1 MPLASSPSTGPTC
14 LATVTC
20 EPSLPPTEIGQ
31 SISSAA
37 GSRAKTSALQA
48 RVQGSPGQGLVF
60 GTSLQESFAKLA
72 PDGSLWKTSAPSLL
86 GDSEPFSKTW
96 PASGL
101 MRNGTAYQLVPLV
114 RRTAGNESGLWRTP
128 SAQEPGVKAERLTS
142 REPSGQARHYDKE
155 TGRLAQIGLS
165 QQVQLRAMY
174 PTPSASQMPCEGT
187 VRLARQRWLAGDC
200 TLEEASAIAG
210 RDVRDKQ
217 GKVPAMWPT
226 PKASAAGPDFA
237 KTTRSKTGIS
247 LATAAAMY
255 PTPTVQD
262 ASNNGGPSQYGR
274 NSLPLNAVAG
284 GALNPTWVEWLM
296 GFPLGWTDL
305 GDSATPS
312 SRKSSKSSGGRSSKR
327 KPK

>member
-1 MPLASSPSTGPTC
+1 MPTASSPSTGPTC
-14 LATVTC
+14 LATATC

-37 GSRAKTSALQA
+37 ASRAKTSALQA
-48 RVQGSPGQGLVF
+48 RVQDSPGQGLVF
-60 GTSLQESFAKLA
+60 GTSLQESFAKLP
-72 PDGSLWKTSAPSLL
+72 PDGSLWRTSAPSLL

-142 REPSGQARHYDKE
+142 REPGGQARHYDKE

-200 TLEEASAIAG
+200 TLEEANAIAG

-217 GKVPAMWPT
+217 GKVPAMWRT
-226 PKASAAGPDFA
+226 PSACLIEPKSTVKKLAGRKPSDPQV
-237 KTTRSKTGIS
+237 G
-247 LATAAAMY
+247 LADQ
-255 PTPTVQD
+255 V
-262 ASNNGGPSQYGR
+262 GGK
-274 NSLPLNAVAG
+274 
-284 GALNPTWVEWLM
+284 LNPTWVEWLM

-305 GDSATPS
+305 GDSETPS